1 MTPTHRLLLV
11 PLLAGMTL
19 LPACGVISGP
29 AEGTPVQ
36 TEIAGD
42 SDEARQQ
49 ARREDGTLFGDAFS
63 FGIGEDDQAQA
74 APGIA
79 VNAFLWRGA
88 LDTVS
93 FMPITEADPFGGTVL
108 TDWFAP
114 PESPGERFKVNVFIL
129 ERTLTASGVRATVF
143 RQVLDESAGW
153 LDAAVDPSVGRSI
166 EDAILTRAREL
177 RVTALALEE

>member
-1 MTPTHRLLLV
+1 M
-11 PLLAGMTL
+11 LAGLIL
-19 LPACGVISGP
+19 LQGCDWVSGP
-29 AEGTPVQ
+29 AEGTPRN
-36 TEIAGD
+36 TELAGD

-49 ARREDGTLFGDAFS
+49 ARREGGTLFGDS
-63 FGIGEDDQAQA
+63 FRFGFGTEDEAQA

-143 RQVLDESAGW
+143 RQVFDDAAGW
-153 LDAAVDPSVGRSI
+153 RDAAVDPSVGRSI

-177 RVTALALEE
+177 RVTSLALED

>member
-1 MTPTHRLLLV
+1 M
-11 PLLAGMTL
+11 AGLMF
-19 LPACGVISGP
+19 LPACDIISGP
-29 AEGTPVQ
+29 AEGTPRDA
-36 TEIAGD
+36 EIAGD

-49 ARREDGTLFGDAFS
+49 ARRESGTLFGDAFS
-63 FGIGEDDQAQA
+63 FGFGTGDDAQA

-108 TDWFAP
+108 TDWYAP

-129 ERTLTASGVRATVF
+129 ERTLTASGIRATVF
-143 RQVLDESAGW
+143 RQVFDESAGW
-153 LDAAVDPSVGRSI
+153 IDAAVDPTVGRSI

-177 RVTALALEE
+177 RVTSLALED

>member
-1 MTPTHRLLLV
+1 M
-11 PLLAGMTL
+11 LAGLLL

-29 AEGTPVQ
+29 AEGTPR
-36 TEIAGD
+36 TAELPGNSEEERRA
-42 SDEARQQ
+42 

-63 FGIGEDDQAQA
+63 FGFGTDDQAQA

-143 RQVLDESAGW
+143 RQVFDQSAGW
-153 LDAAVDPSVGRSI
+153 IDAAVDPSVGRSI

-177 RVTALALEE
+177 RVTSLALEN